1 MTPQKAKPLIL
12 SLALAGLA
20 GSLLLYWLAESRPSA
35 PRDSRP
41 AAVPEQAEPTPVAA
55 TAMPHRHD
63 HGDLLE
69 ALSRLPA
76 TQALL
81 KTETRHFETP
91 ERDTPTLYAQRGSM
105 PSFDRSCDARASK
118 PDATR
123 TLEAQLATDYATL
136 GRERVPRHTFYED
149 VTQFF
154 QLGTRYFQLSARAL
168 PASRPPRYQFEFYS
182 ADDPRMQTG
191 LLRQALPVAVPAIL
205 DAPAVAQ
212 TVEAALRHYLDQGAS
227 EGARLLQV
235 RISGNPGQDDQEI
248 KFLNGDVVQWSFG
261 SGLCQAAAVPGQS
274 ICRCLPDGEQL
285 RIPAY

>member
-1 MTPQKAKPLIL
+1 MTREKPPSLIL
-12 SLALAGLA
+12 ALALAG
-20 GSLLLYWLAESRPSA
+20 SLILYWLADRRASDPPDA
-35 PRDSRP
+35 QP
-41 AAVPEQAEPTPVAA
+41 AAVPTPVETVPATRTAA
-55 TAMPHRHD
+55 PHRHD

-76 TQALL
+76 AQPLL

-91 ERDTPTLYAQRGSM
+91 ERDMPTLYAQRGSV
-105 PSFDRSCDARASK
+105 PSFDPSCDARASK

-123 TLEAQLATDYATL
+123 TLEAQLAADYATV
-136 GRERVPRHTFYED
+136 GRERVPDHTFYED

-154 QLGTRYFQLSARAL
+154 RLDARYFQLSARAL

-182 ADDPRMQTG
+182 ADDPRLQTG
-191 LLRQALPVAVPAIL
+191 LLRQPLPVAEPPIL

-212 TVEAALRHYLDQGAS
+212 IVDAVLRHYLDRGAI

-235 RISGNPGQDDQEI
+235 RTPGKPGQEDQEI

-261 SGLCQAAAVPGQS
+261 SGLCQASAVAGRS